1 MQLHRRVAGLE
12 AKQAVPCGKVHRIIQ
27 NLGQTRD
34 EALDEY
40 GRDKIGP
47 DDFVI
52 VRHFV
57 TPVCASEV
65 EGVVQ

>member
-1 MQLHRRVAGLE
+1 MKMASRVHALE
-12 AKQAVPCGKVHRIIQ
+12 SKDGNVGCGKSHRVICRI
-27 NLGQTRD
+27 GQSKED
-34 EALDEY
+34 ALVEY

-57 TPVCASEV
+57 TPTAHV
-65 EGVVQ
+65 ERIVQ